1 MNIIVQ
7 NLRCSARF
15 LFEHIILTH
24 FSIQIV
30 YKLFLTS
37 CIIKL
42 DYLRKAELTLLEF
55 IAAGQ
60 ETQGAVWN
68 NLYRT
73 MTIQQEILS
82 LRITCK

>member
-1 MNIIVQ
+1 MNIIAQ

-42 DYLRKAELTLLEF
+42 DYLRKAKLT
-55 IAAGQ
+55 
-60 ETQGAVWN
+60 
-68 NLYRT
+68 
-73 MTIQQEILS
+73 
-82 LRITCK
+82 